1 MATQHVSPGQSAGR
15 NTSQRSDIVVLGSG
29 FSGLWAALGAA
40 RRLSEL
46 EAGPGA
52 VEVTVISC
60 AAG

>member
-52 VEVTVISC
+52 WR
-60 AAG
+60 